1 MATPIY
7 ISFHAMLGLLGIRS
21 GFAVM
26 LQFLTGK
33 RLRCLPLLFSACL
46 FFPLIFLVTISV

>member
-7 ISFHAMLGLLGIRS
+7 ISFHIMLGLLGIRS

-26 LQFLTGK
+26 PISHRQAAQT
-33 RLRCLPLLFSACL
+33 PPVLFFAPL
-46 FFPLIFLVTISV
+46 FFPFVFLVTTSV